1 MTLPDFAP
9 ARSLLLGSASLA
21 LAACTAASSA
31 GQDSAEATPP
41 GVLADDAAVSG
52 DQGGRLHK
60 GDYSSPLWLSDAF
73 DGEHERRFDGED
85 LVLTM
90 TQRAQTGGLDTA
102 LATAE
107 GELPPVGEVSDDLV
121 VCFAYDVDLEGE
133 GHWWA
138 GPKISVN
145 WNRDAEVETTGWHET
160 YIVEVADDAPDVIE
174 ARMKDYWDVT
184 FLGETEQ
191 DGSVYRHFTF
201 PFEEWDQYWAIRQ
214 DYRTEGA
221 TSIGPILAKWQE
233 GGLSS
238 TEPMDGVKINIETYG
253 PMAGTVRIGAS
264 IPQSYKTPGQPC
276 TEA

>member
-1 MTLPDFAP
+1 MTPSAP
-9 ARSLLLGSASLA
+9 ARLLAGSALA
-21 LAACTAASSA
+21 LLASCAATP
-31 GQDSAEATPP
+31 SAEHDDADATPP
-41 GVLADDAAVSG
+41 GALTDDVAVTG
-52 DQGGRLHK
+52 DQGGRLYR
-60 GDYSSPLWLSDAF
+60 GAYSSPLWLSDAF
-73 DGEHERRFDGED
+73 DGEHERRFEGEE

-90 TQRAQTGGLDTA
+90 TQRAETGGLDTA

-107 GELPPVGEVSDDLV
+107 GELPAVADVSDDLV
-121 VCFAYDVDLEGE
+121 VCFAFEVDLEGE

-138 GPKISVN
+138 EPKISVN
-145 WNRDAEVETTGWHET
+145 WNRDAETETTGWHET
-160 YIVEVADDAPDVIE
+160 YVVEVADDAPDVIE

-184 FLGETEQ
+184 FLGETVQ

-201 PFEEWDQYWAIRQ
+201 PFEDWDQYWAIRQ

-221 TSIGPILAKWQE
+221 TSIGPILAIWQE

-253 PMAGTVRIGAS
+253 PMAGTVRIAAD
-264 IPQSYKTPGQPC
+264 IPQSYSAPGKPC